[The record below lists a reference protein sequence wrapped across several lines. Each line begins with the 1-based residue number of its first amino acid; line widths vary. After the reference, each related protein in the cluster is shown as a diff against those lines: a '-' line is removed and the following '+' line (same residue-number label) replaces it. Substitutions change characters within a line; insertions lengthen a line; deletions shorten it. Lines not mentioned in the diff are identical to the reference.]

1 MLLRD
6 EKQMSVNAVERLCFE
21 TADHYEAAAS
31 ELGADHL
38 AQVFAALAAERQQ
51 LAAELAVH
59 IRALDDLPQQPDPDR
74 EAISHMLS
82 GIKALLS
89 GDMRASLVADCERGE
104 EALVSAVHAALRQDL
119 PPEMHAVLR
128 RILAHAESAQRELTA
143 ASRSSG

>member
-6 EKQMSVNAVERLCFE
+6 ERQMSVNAVERLCFE

-31 ELGADHL
+31 DIGDDKL
-38 AQVFAALAAERQQ
+38 AGLFASLAEERQQ
-51 LAAELAVH
+51 LAAELAVQ

-74 EAISHMLS
+74 EAVSNMLS

-89 GDMRASLVADCERGE
+89 GDIRESLLADCERGE

-119 PPEMHAVLR
+119 PPDMLAMLQ
-128 RILAHAESAQRELTA
+128 RILAHAETAQREL
-143 ASRSSG
+143 SGAHS

>member
-6 EKQMSVNAVERLCFE
+6 ERQMSVNAVEKLCFE
-21 TADHYEAAAS
+21 TADHYDAAAS
-31 ELGADHL
+31 ELGQDRL
-38 AQVFAALAAERQQ
+38 STVFTALAEERRQ
-51 LAAELAVH
+51 LAAALAVH

-104 EALVSAVHAALRQDL
+104 ESLSSAVNAALRQEL
-119 PPEMHAVLR
+119 PEDMREVLR
-128 RILAHAESAQRELTA
+128 RILAHAEAAQRELGSA
-143 ASRSSG
+143 H

>member
-6 EKQMSVNAVERLCFE
+6 ERQMSVNAVEKLCFE

-31 ELGADHL
+31 ELGDDRL
-38 AQVFAALAAERQQ
+38 AQVFTALAEERQR
-51 LAAELAVH
+51 LAAELAVQ
-59 IRALDDLPQQPDPDR
+59 IRTLDDLPQQPDPDR
-74 EAISHMLS
+74 EAVSHMLA

-119 PPEMHAVLR
+119 PPEMLEVLR
-128 RILAHAESAQRELTA
+128 RVLAHAESAQRELTA
-143 ASRSSG
+143 AH

>member
-31 ELGADHL
+31 ELGGDRL
-38 AQVFAALAAERQQ
+38 AQVFAGLAEQRQQ

-59 IRALDDLPQQPDPDR
+59 IRTLDDLPQQPDPDR
-74 EAISHMLS
+74 EAVAHMLS

-89 GDMRASLVADCERGE
+89 RDMRASLLADCERAE
-104 EALVSAVHAALRQDL
+104 DALIHAVHAALRQDL
-119 PPEMHAVLR
+119 PPEMHAVLG
-128 RILAHAESAQRELTA
+128 RILAHAEAAQRELMA
-143 ASRSSG
+143 AKGN

>member
-31 ELGADHL
+31 ELGDDRL
-38 AQVFAALAAERQQ
+38 AQVFASLADERQR

-59 IRALDDLPQQPDPDR
+59 IRTLDDLPQQPDPDR
-74 EAISHMLS
+74 EVISHMLA

-104 EALVSAVHAALRQDL
+104 EALASAVHAALRQKLSPD
-119 PPEMHAVLR
+119 MHAVLR
-128 RILAHAESAQRELTA
+128 RILAHAETAQRELA
-143 ASRSSG
+143 AAHS